1 MEKSRRSVKQVIIE
15 ETKKFLVVASYLWVI
30 FALLIEYKS
39 MILAEEQISIE
50 TRGFALINALA
61 LGKVIVVAQAFHLGE
76 MGEDVPLIYPTL
88 LKSALFSILLAIFKI
103 LEVGI
108 VGLIHGRPFAQS
120 ITEIA
125 GGTLKGIIC
134 VTLIM
139 FVVLIP
145 FFAYGEMR
153 RVLGGNRLHQ
163 LFFHRRQ
170 VEATNTSVASI

>member
-1 MEKSRRSVKQVIIE
+1 MAIPRRTVRQVIIE
-15 ETKKFLVVASYLWVI
+15 ETKKFLVVAFYLWVI
-30 FALLIEYKS
+30 FALLVEYKS
-39 MILAEEQISIE
+39 VILAEENVSIE
-50 TRGFALINALA
+50 TRGLALINALA
-61 LGKVIVVAQAFHLGE
+61 LGKIIVLAQAFHLGE
-76 MGEDVPLIYPTL
+76 MAEDVPLIYPTL

-108 VGLIHGRPFAQS
+108 VGLFHHRPFTQS

-145 FFAYGEMR
+145 FFAYAEVR
-153 RVLGGNRLHQ
+153 RVLGQDRLRH
-163 LFFHRRQ
+163 LFLHRRPVQ
-170 VEATNTSVASI
+170 AD